1 MLQTPPMLLN
11 KNQENKARKSYCF
24 ITKEET
30 TNFVTTG
37 GNMTIHKQVKNE
49 ENNFIQAT
57 IQIKSQHIQVY
68 ATTIWMNHSL

>member
-49 ENNFIQAT
+49 ENNFI
-57 IQIKSQHIQVY
+57 
-68 ATTIWMNHSL
+68 